1 LTPSE
6 RFYAYV
12 NRGEIRFQR
21 CTSCG
26 TLRTVPRDICHNCLA
41 LEATWELAPATGRI
55 VSFFIARQP
64 IATDLTLPYTVVHVE
79 LAEGVRFTANL
90 VGDGSPPRVGLPVRF
105 TIVERAGRMLPQ
117 FERGEYN
124 SASI

>member
-6 RFYAYV
+6 RFYDYV

-26 TLRTVPRDICHNCLA
+26 TLRTVPRAICHHCLGP
-41 LEATWELAPATGRI
+41 EATWELAPPTGRI

-64 IATDLTLPYTVVHVE
+64 IATELNVPYAVVHVE

-90 VGDGSPPRVGLPVRF
+90 VGDGSPPRVGLPVSF

-117 FERGEYN
+117 FERGEGN
-124 SASI
+124 SATS